1 MYACVSMCKR
11 LCICFY
17 NYHISVA
24 IKPLAP
30 FGSVCTCE
38 YGEDI
43 QLIIWVCVRV
53 CKGVSIPRAQPLA
66 IARFEIGAAVHILFD
81 NRVRAS
87 VGVC

>member
-1 MYACVSMCKR
+1 MCKCGYVHMYACVRMCKR
-11 LCICFY
+11 LCI
-17 NYHISVA
+17 
-24 IKPLAP
+24 
-30 FGSVCTCE
+30 CE